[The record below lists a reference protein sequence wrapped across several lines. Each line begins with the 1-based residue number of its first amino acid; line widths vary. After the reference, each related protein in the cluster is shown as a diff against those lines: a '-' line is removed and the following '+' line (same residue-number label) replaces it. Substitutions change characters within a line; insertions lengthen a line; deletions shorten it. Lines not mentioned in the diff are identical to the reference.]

1 MKLALI
7 LMCVISNVMI
17 INNNNDNNNKGT
29 ISLVTS
35 LCWSAS
41 RDLFQ
46 NTVKYK
52 EVYLFK
58 TVLVQHD

>member
-1 MKLALI
+1 MKLVLI

-17 INNNNDNNNKGT
+17 IINNNDNNNGT

-35 LCWSAS
+35 LCWYAS

-52 EVYLFK
+52 GVYLFK

>member
-17 INNNNDNNNKGT
+17 IINNNDNNNGT

-35 LCWSAS
+35 LCWYAS

>member
-7 LMCVISNVMI
+7 LKCVISNVMI
-17 INNNNDNNNKGT
+17 IINNDNNNGT

-35 LCWSAS
+35 LCWYAS

-46 NTVKYK
+46 NMVKYK

>member
-17 INNNNDNNNKGT
+17 IINNNDNNGT